1 MQVKEAK
8 PLNFLYFRTKAR
20 MGELGR
26 FVGVI
31 ARELY
36 RDAVRFDLEITGPL
50 YWSYEGYTGRDT
62 DSFVLDIGI
71 PLSEIPGSYH
81 GMFQLKREDAFPCVS
96 LIHEGS
102 WVDLQ
107 DSYSRITEFMAAR
120 GLEGCGK
127 YREVYIN
134 IDFMNPTGNVTELQI
149 GLHPESFE
157 EVRRLLAGREEV
169 YADSPGPNPLFSGF
183 LARTLY

>member
-1 MQVKEAK
+1 MQIKEAK
-8 PLNFLYFRTKAR
+8 PLNFLYFRTKTR
-20 MGELGR
+20 IGELGR

-36 RDAVRFDLEITGPL
+36 RDAVRYDCEITGPV
-50 YWSYEGYTGRDT
+50 YWNYHGFTGRDA
-62 DSFVLDIGI
+62 DPFILDIGL
-71 PLSEIPGSYH
+71 PLAEMPGSYH

-107 DSYSRITEFMAAR
+107 NSYARILEFMAAQ

-127 YREVYIN
+127 FREVYIN
-134 IDFMNPTGNVTELQI
+134 IDFMNPAGNITELQVGI
-149 GLHPESFE
+149 KPESFE
-157 EVRRLLAGREEV
+157 RLTHVTADGVAAYAGW
-169 YADSPGPNPLFSGF
+169 
-183 LARTLY
+183 

>member
-1 MQVKEAK
+1 MQIKEAK

-20 MGELGR
+20 IGELGR

-36 RDAVRFDLEITGPL
+36 RDAVRYDVEITGPV
-50 YWSYEGYTGRDT
+50 YWSYQGYTGRDADLFT
-62 DSFVLDIGI
+62 LDIGL
-71 PLSEIPGSYH
+71 PLAEIPGSYH

-107 DSYSRITEFMAAR
+107 NSYARILEFMAAR
-120 GLEGCGK
+120 GLDGCGK
-127 YREVYIN
+127 FREVYIN
-134 IDFMNPTGNVTELQI
+134 IDFMNPAGNVTELQVGI
-149 GLHPESFE
+149 DPESFDRFSR
-157 EVRRLLAGREEV
+157 VPSDSVAT
-169 YADSPGPNPLFSGF
+169 YADF
-183 LARTLY
+183 